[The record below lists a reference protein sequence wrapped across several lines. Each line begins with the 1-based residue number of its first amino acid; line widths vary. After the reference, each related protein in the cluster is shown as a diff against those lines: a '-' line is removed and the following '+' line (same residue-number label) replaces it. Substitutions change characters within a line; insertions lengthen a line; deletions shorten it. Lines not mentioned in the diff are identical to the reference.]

1 MISRLNYTGRKRITR
16 QMAQVTLEE
25 SQDGQPM
32 SFEVE
37 FDLAGLN
44 LPPEAPVRVEASRSR
59 AMMRFD
65 WGSAGNLVPPPPEE
79 RLLTDI
85 PHSPHFT
92 VMALSPDGS
101 GRLLALGERL
111 QPARPQN
118 PGHPLLPLQ
127 SVADLGQEVWRV
139 DFDDNGG
146 GPVLKV
152 NHNSSYANGEA
163 RRNGVFRGLVM
174 PEALR
179 VLLTRA
185 FVIEDTDPVDPDGA
199 WADWMRFVRTFFN
212 DPFPEDRS
220 DDDQG
225 KDKDEVSRWINDCVR
240 EFAANR
246 FKALDYFERD
256 MERQQ

>member
-16 QMAQVTLEE
+16 QSARITLQE
-25 SQDGQPM
+25 SEDGRPV
-32 SFEVE
+32 SFDVE
-37 FDLAGLN
+37 FDLAELN

-65 WGSAGNLVPPPPEE
+65 WGNVGNLVPPPPEE

-127 SVADLGQEVWRV
+127 SVADLGQEVWRI

-185 FVIEDTDPVDPDGA
+185 FVIEDNDPDETEGD
-199 WADWMRFVRTFFN
+199 WADWIRFVGTFFKESL
-212 DPFPEDRS
+212 PEDR
-220 DDDQG
+220 Q
-225 KDKDEVSRWINDCVR
+225 DKEAMLGWINDCVQ
-240 EFAANR
+240 EFSANR